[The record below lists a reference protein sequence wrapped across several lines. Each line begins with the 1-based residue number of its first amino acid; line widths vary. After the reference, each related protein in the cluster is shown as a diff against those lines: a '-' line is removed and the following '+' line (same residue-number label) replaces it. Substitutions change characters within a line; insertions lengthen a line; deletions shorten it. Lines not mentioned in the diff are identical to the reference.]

1 MSFKYR
7 FILSFVLLEIF
18 FIVLIVTM
26 NFITI
31 QNSSQE
37 LIKQKIESNLS
48 FFDKMIR
55 VPVSIY
61 DLASLDDLVHETAEL
76 KYINSIIVLDNQDR
90 ILSKEYN
97 FEQITQK
104 ELLLTKKNQTIQ
116 HLDYTYE
123 IRYQN
128 IMDGKTSLGSFYMI
142 FDNSD
147 NSRFINENKRNTA
160 MIILIEILIS
170 TFLSYFIG
178 KRLTNVLTKL
188 SEVAGDIGGNK
199 ETDIPFQDRKDELGI
214 LAKSMNQMQIDLKQR
229 NERLKNFTKE
239 LHLQKKELITANKSK
254 DDFLANMSHELKTP
268 LNSINV
274 ISSIMMK
281 NTKQDLNKSHVE
293 NLSIINN
300 CGNDLLFL
308 INDVLDV
315 SKLEAGEIQLLQETI
330 DFKKT
335 MYNIYDMFKPQ
346 MLQNNIEF
354 IFEYDEN
361 IGNIYSDEQRIK
373 QVVKNLLSNAV
384 KFAQKGI
391 VKLLVKNDSNFVHI
405 TVQDNGIGIK
415 ESKLENIFDRFKQ
428 VDEST
433 TRTFGGTGLGLTICK
448 ELTIL
453 LGGEI
458 NVTSQEN
465 EGTTFN
471 ITIAKNTNMNSEIK
485 KKEENIQTVD
495 ILEEEATP
503 INDFQ
508 KNINEEI
515 LESEPIIEN
524 INSHKIL
531 VLNNDPVSFFK
542 LVIDLKKEHTI
553 VQANNTVSFLE
564 DYKSN
569 KDSDIAILDTSCID
583 KVDLE
588 KIILKLPIKFILIY
602 SLKLDIFK
610 NDKIIH
616 TVKKPFKIEEILNT
630 INQIKDHNE

>member
-48 FFDKMIR
+48 FFDKMVR
-55 VPVSIY
+55 VPISIY
-61 DLASLDDLVHETAEL
+61 DLASLDDLVQETTEL
-76 KYINSIIVLDNQDR
+76 KYINSIIILDSQNR
-90 ILSKEYN
+90 VLSKEYN
-97 FEQITQK
+97 FEQIPQK

-128 IMDGKTSLGSFYMI
+128 IMDDTTSLGSFYMV

-188 SEVAGDIGGNK
+188 SEVAGDIGENK
-199 ETDIPFQDRKDELGI
+199 NTTIPFQDRKDELGI
-214 LAKSMNQMQIDLKQR
+214 LAKSMNQMQIDLNQR
-229 NERLKNFTKE
+229 NERLNNFTKE
-239 LHLQKKELITANKSK
+239 LHLQKKELIAANKSK

-281 NTKQDLNKSHVE
+281 NTKQNLNENHVK

-300 CGNDLLFL
+300 CGNDLLYL

-315 SKLEAGEIQLLQETI
+315 SKLEAGKIELVKETI
-330 DFKKT
+330 DLKNT
-335 MYNIYDMFKPQ
+335 MNNIYDMFKPQ
-346 MLQNNIEF
+346 MLQNNIDF
-354 IFEYDEN
+354 IFEYDDN
-361 IGNIYSDEQRIK
+361 IGSIYSDEQRIK

-384 KFAQKGI
+384 KFAQNGV
-391 VKLLVKNDSNFVHI
+391 VKFLVKNDVDYVNI
-405 TVQDNGIGIK
+405 IVQDNGIGIAQ
-415 ESKLENIFDRFKQ
+415 SKLENIFDRFKQ

-433 TRTFGGTGLGLTICK
+433 TRNYGGTGLGLTICK

-458 NVTSQEN
+458 KVTSIEN
-465 EGTTFN
+465 EGTSFS
-471 ITIAKNTNMNSEIK
+471 ITIAKNTNHEHFNLSLDKTTTTQIYKDSEID
-485 KKEENIQTVD
+485 KELQST
-495 ILEEEATP
+495 
-503 INDFQ
+503 
-508 KNINEEI
+508 EI
-515 LESEPIIEN
+515 RDN
-524 INSHKIL
+524 KTNHKIL

-542 LVIDLKKEHTI
+542 LVIDLKKEHNV
-553 VQANNTVSFLE
+553 VQSNDTVSFLD

-569 KDSDIAILDTSCID
+569 KDTNIAILDTSCID
-583 KVDLE
+583 KINLE
-588 KIILKLPIKFILIY
+588 KIISKLPIKFILIY
-602 SLKLDIFK
+602 SLKLDVFK

-616 TVKKPFKIEEILNT
+616 TIKKPFKIKEILNT
-630 INQIKDHNE
+630 INQIKDSNE